1 MAEPLDYFFQG
12 ANLGMRAGAART
24 QQEQFRTNLAERA
37 RQFDLNREI
46 ALGNLDLRRKEF
58 GLAQENAVLRN
69 QMERIEIEEAGL
81 RAKDLKRTLDDRET
95 YTPVIQSYQKTLDNW
110 DGIGEPP
117 PAPTDVPI
125 EISSILQGMR
135 ISTSEAVAKNDLI
148 KTQRLASINDM
159 KMKAEEL
166 AYVNKVRPD
175 LVYVDD
181 KTGLRTVRREDYLEL
196 KRRERELKQQQPRP
210 NSIAAKIQ
218 EFREKFADKFYV
230 KDPQNPDA
238 MIYDFDGFRQAMAAY
253 TGLRLDPNFGVP
265 TNGNEG
271 DGNQNETGGNQN
283 EQGGLNNKKKKTK
296 SQLIEFLRGLVG
308 NTVVA
313 PLGGAR

>member
-24 QQEQFRTNLAERA
+24 QQEQFRTNLSEKA

-81 RAKDLKRTLDDRET
+81 RARDLKRTLDDRET
-95 YTPVIQSYQKTLDNW
+95 YTPVIQSYQNTLDNW

-159 KMKAEEL
+159 KIKAEEL

-175 LVYVDD
+175 LVYVDPQ
-181 KTGLRTVRREDYLEL
+181 TGLRTVRREDYLEL

-218 EFREKFADKFYV
+218 EFREKFADKFYI
-230 KDPQNPDA
+230 KDPNTEQ
-238 MIYDFDGFRQAMAAY
+238 MVYDLDGFRQAMAAY
-253 TGLRLDPNFGVP
+253 TGLRLDPDFGVP

-283 EQGGLNNKKKKTK
+283 EQGGLNNKKK
-296 SQLIEFLRGLVG
+296 SEMSLSDVLGFLKNFGG
-308 NTVVA
+308 GVA
-313 PLGGAR
+313 PGLK